1 MFLKYSR
8 IFNFFFIKQLFFAFF
23 LLNFSFLFTS
33 CNIFRVQLTE
43 KYGSPLPLQVEIP
56 AVYEMLQV
64 ACALSPVLQNDS
76 NLINKNSNYYNEVI
90 QNFEQYSE
98 HKLVKKLEKK
108 LKNDSYRNGQILL
121 RLMSLNYRFNEN
133 NKIIKHQQYK
143 FPFFIN
149 IIPLPFF
156 NINTHK
162 RLLQNFSEETNFPK
176 FYEQHRPFY
185 DSLVQQSFIFAD
197 YMKMKYWCEKNF
209 DRKIN
214 SYRIVFSPLTSGFHN
229 TMHWSNRSKKNSQA
243 IMFLAPPMFPQE
255 MRNKFS
261 ISILSGLYSR
271 TVFTEI
277 NHNYVNP
284 VSEKYII
291 KISNSFKNL
300 EEWNVHEYFY
310 NTAYETFNEYLTWA
324 IFSLYVYEEF
334 NSTDF
339 RTINL
344 ITEKYMENKRKFV
357 KFSEFNKF
365 LLNLYLSQ
373 NQTKTIEE
381 MYPEIIEW
389 ILKEK

>member
-1 MFLKYSR
+1 
-8 IFNFFFIKQLFFAFF
+8 
-23 LLNFSFLFTS
+23 
-33 CNIFRVQLTE
+33 
-43 KYGSPLPLQVEIP
+43 
-56 AVYEMLQV
+56 
-64 ACALSPVLQNDS
+64 
-76 NLINKNSNYYNEVI
+76 
-90 QNFEQYSE
+90 
-98 HKLVKKLEKK
+98 
-108 LKNDSYRNGQILL
+108 
-121 RLMSLNYRFNEN
+121 
-133 NKIIKHQQYK
+133 
-143 FPFFIN
+143 
-149 IIPLPFF
+149 
-156 NINTHK
+156 
-162 RLLQNFSEETNFPK
+162 
-176 FYEQHRPFY
+176 
-185 DSLVQQSFIFAD
+185 
-197 YMKMKYWCEKNF
+197 
-209 DRKIN
+209 
-214 SYRIVFSPLTSGFHN
+214 
-229 TMHWSNRSKKNSQA
+229 
-243 IMFLAPPMFPQE
+243 MFPQE